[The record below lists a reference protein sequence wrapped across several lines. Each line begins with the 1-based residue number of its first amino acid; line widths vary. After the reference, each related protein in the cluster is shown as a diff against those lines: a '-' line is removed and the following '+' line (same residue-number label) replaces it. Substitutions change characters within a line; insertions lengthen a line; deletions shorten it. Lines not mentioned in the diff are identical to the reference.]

1 VTTQIE
7 AVPQAS
13 KARSTRTRTARRAG
27 AVAVVAALALT
38 GCGRG
43 SAGDSGAAAGGDTKS
58 AAISSGKATGN
69 ITVWALG
76 AEGEKLGAIAKDFE
90 AANPKA
96 HVKVTV
102 IPFDAAH
109 DKISSA
115 IAGNQ
120 TPDVSLAGTTWV
132 SEFAGTG
139 ALDPTPTSLID
150 KSKFFPGAW
159 DTTAVGGTSYGVPWY
174 VETRLVYYRKDIAAK
189 AGVTPKDGWTWDD
202 FKTFASAMQS
212 KGGAKFGISL
222 PPGGVGSWQTFMPFA
237 WQNGAALEQ
246 GKKFTF
252 DSAPMTKAL
261 DYYKSF
267 FTDKISAGRL
277 GPGALENGFIRGDIG
292 AFVSG
297 PWHMGILRDQ
307 GGAKFAD
314 KWSVAHMPTE
324 QSATSFV
331 GGGDLMVFKNTKNRD
346 TAWKFVDFLTQ
357 DAAQQKLYQLVGSLP
372 AVKSAWSSGKLAT
385 DPMLKLFGDQLDDAK
400 SAPAIATWEQVA
412 STLDDGIEQATIGG
426 QQPSD
431 ALKNAT
437 SKANSIGMGTS

>member
-1 VTTQIE
+1 MRTQRTTTPR
-7 AVPQAS
+7 AFGSSP
-13 KARSTRTRTARRAG
+13 ARRAG
-27 AVAVVAALALT
+27 MRTAGVIAVAAALALT

-43 SAGDSGAAAGGDTKS
+43 SDGGGAAADGQKGG
-58 AAISSGKATGN
+58 AAVKSGKATGT

-90 AANPKA
+90 AANPQA

-132 SEFAGTG
+132 SEFADSG
-139 ALDPTPTSLID
+139 ALDPTPTNLID
-150 KSKFFPGAW
+150 SSKFFPGAW
-159 DTTAVGGTSYGVPWY
+159 DTTSVNGTSYGVPWY
-174 VETRLVYYRKDIAAK
+174 VETRLVYYRKDLAAK

-202 FKTFASAMQS
+202 FKNFAAAMQS

-222 PPGGVGSWQTFMPFA
+222 PPGGTGSWQTFMPFA
-237 WQNGAALEQ
+237 WQNGAELAKGDQ
-246 GKKFTF
+246 FTF
-252 DSAPMTKAL
+252 DTPPMTKAL

-267 FTDKISAGRL
+267 FTDKISAGKL

-307 GGAKFAD
+307 GGAGFAD
-314 KWSVAHMPTE
+314 KWAVAHMPTE

-331 GGGDLMVFKNTKNRD
+331 GGGDLMVFKNSKNRD

-357 DAAQQKLYQLVGSLP
+357 PAAQQKLYELVGSLP
-372 AVKSAWSSGKLAT
+372 AVQSAWDSGKLAS
-385 DPMLKLFGDQLDDAK
+385 DPMLKVFGDQLQDAK

-412 STLDDGIEQATIGG
+412 DTLDHGIEEATIGG
-426 QQPSD
+426 QQPST
-431 ALKNAT
+431 ALKDAT
-437 SKANSIGMGTS
+437 SKANSIGTGTS